1 MRCTRCGKDE
11 TFVEFN
17 HGLCSLCRL
26 QVEELTKKQAEI
38 YAETLRKNSPEEI
51 EKRENS
57 EIAFLSFIFVAVIWI
72 ISLPF
77 QLIGWIIKKD
87 KEQKSKELAKFEKEN
102 PTEFHKLH
110 KNIKESYEY
119 WKSKPA
125 YEILPYS
132 LHSEYMKHL
141 FGLFMGGICFVG
153 VWNFLHIRYSIPK
166 ETTLRFGIFLGI
178 LWYIVFFY
186 HLVVIA
192 KRHKTF
198 VSWIL
203 YSEPVQKAADFIQ
216 THTPDNNDFSNEE
229 ETKKNIFRLMEHR
242 RAFPKENNQVSL
254 VKYVFEQQNNLKLF
268 KYTSANQYVNF
279 SFHTAWLFILFG
291 MAAFDLFFGG
301 GIAVVIFLLIVTCK
315 RKQYFKRLRQN
326 NRKNEEELQKISTD
340 ASDIKQSITD
350 TSSNPPKST
359 CHCSFCHELLEVEAE
374 WNGFAAECPFCSK
387 KFIIKVNE

>member
-1 MRCTRCGKDE
+1 MRCTRCGKEDS
-11 TFVEFN
+11 FVEFN
-17 HGLCSLCRL
+17 HGLCTLCYS
-26 QVEELTKKQAEI
+26 QVKKLEKEKAEI
-38 YAETLRKNSPEEI
+38 YAKTLRENSPEEI
-51 EKRENS
+51 EKREKS
-57 EIAFLSFIFVAVIWI
+57 ERAFLSFIFVAVIWI

-87 KEQKSKELAKFEKEN
+87 QEQKSKELAKFEKEN

-110 KNIKESYEY
+110 KDIKETYEY

-125 YEILPYS
+125 YEFLPYS
-132 LHSEYMKHL
+132 LTSEYMKHL
-141 FGLFMGGICFVG
+141 FGFFMGGICFVG
-153 VWNFLHIRYSIPK
+153 VWNFLHIRYSIPE

-186 HLVVIA
+186 HLVVNSS
-192 KRHKTF
+192 RHKVF

-203 YSEPVQKAADFIQ
+203 YSEPVQKAVDFIQ

-291 MAAFDLFFGG
+291 MASFDLFFGG

-315 RKQYFKRLRQN
+315 RKQYFKRLRQYN
-326 NRKNEEELQKISTD
+326 KKQEEKQQEEISD
-340 ASDIKQSITD
+340 DFKESG
-350 TSSNPPKST
+350 NFEKST
-359 CHCSFCHELLEVEAE
+359 CYCPHCKGLLEIEAAWHGLE
-374 WNGFAAECPFCSK
+374 TECPICK
-387 KFIIKVNE
+387 QNFIIEVGKQ

>member
-1 MRCTRCGKDE
+1 MRCTRCGKEE
-11 TFVEFN
+11 TWVEFN
-17 HGLCSLCRL
+17 HGLCTLCYS
-26 QVEELTKKQAEI
+26 QVKELEKEKAEI
-38 YAETLRKNSPEEI
+38 YAKTLRENSPEEI

-57 EIAFLSFIFVAVIWI
+57 DGDFPWFIFVAVWI

-77 QLIGWIIKKD
+77 KLIGWIIKKD

-110 KNIKESYEY
+110 KNIKEAYEY

-141 FGLFMGGICFVG
+141 FGFFMGGICFVS
-153 VWNFLHIRYSIPK
+153 VWNFLHIRYSIPE

-178 LWYIVFFY
+178 LWYIVFIY
-186 HLVVIA
+186 HLVVKA

-203 YSEPVQKAADFIQ
+203 YSEPVQKAVDFIQ

-229 ETKKNIFRLMEHR
+229 ETKKNIFRLLEHR

-254 VKYVFEQQNNLKLF
+254 VKYVFEQQDNLKLF
-268 KYTSANQYVNF
+268 KYASVNQYVNF
-279 SFHTAWLFILFG
+279 SFQTAWLFILFG
-291 MAAFDLFFGG
+291 MAAFDLFLGG
-301 GIAVVIFLLIVTCK
+301 VIAVVIFLLIVTCK
-315 RKQYFKRLRQN
+315 RKQYFKRLRQY
-326 NRKNEEELQKISTD
+326 KKKQQEEISDDFKESGNTE
-340 ASDIKQSITD
+340 
-350 TSSNPPKST
+350 KST
-359 CHCSFCHELLEVEAE
+359 CYCPHCKGLLEVEAG
-374 WNGFAAECPFCSK
+374 WNGLETECPICK
-387 KFIIKVNE
+387 QNFIIEVGK